1 MTTAFQPMKTTLEP
15 SSPPRLRVLVVE
27 DDEADVYLIS
37 RALAAHPSIGDVAY
51 ASDGVEAFDMVDS
64 GEVEPDLA
72 FIDLHMPRKNGFNL
86 LTAFACDPERTFPMV
101 VLTSSIAPADV
112 IRSRLRGAIRVV
124 TKPDSVEAMQEALA
138 AAIGAACPGP
148 ARSAPPAVAVA
159 EPSARFSA
167 ASTRLMT
174 TRFSMSYKRP
184 SAKAALDGSQDG
196 ASPA

>member
-1 MTTAFQPMKTTLEP
+1 MKTTPEAG
-15 SSPPRLRVLVVE
+15 SPTRLCVLVVE

-72 FIDLHMPRKNGFNL
+72 FIDLHMPRKNGFSL
-86 LTAFACDPERTFPMV
+86 LTAFACDPERNFPMV

-138 AAIGAACPGP
+138 AAIGAACPGRP
-148 ARSAPPAVAVA
+148 RPAPPAVAVA
-159 EPSARFSA
+159 EPPVRFSPA
-167 ASTRLMT
+167 GARLMT
-174 TRFSMSYKRP
+174 TRFSMSYKGP
-184 SAKAALDGSQDG
+184 PAENTPDESEDG
-196 ASPA
+196 AGPA